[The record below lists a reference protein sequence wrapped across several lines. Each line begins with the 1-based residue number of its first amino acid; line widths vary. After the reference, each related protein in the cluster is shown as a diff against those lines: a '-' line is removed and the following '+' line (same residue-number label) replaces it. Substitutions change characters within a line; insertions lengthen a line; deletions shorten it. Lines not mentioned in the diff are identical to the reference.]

1 MMKRLRVYI
10 AGPISGRDIQEV
22 RDAFG
27 HAERQLK
34 LLGFKP
40 VNPARHI
47 GQIHSSGDE
56 WGFWMRRCIAELVTC
71 NAIYL
76 LDGWQRSRGCRLEHK
91 IARELGLAILRDR
104 NISEGSIS
112 DLVAVSTN
120 GRPNSRTL

>member
-10 AGPISGRDIQEV
+10 AGPISGREIQEV
-22 RDAFG
+22 VDAFAL
-27 HAERQLK
+27 AERQLK

-47 GQIHSSGDE
+47 DRIHSSGDE

-76 LDGWQRSRGCRLEHK
+76 LEGWQKSRGCRLEQK

-104 NISEGSIS
+104 SIAES
-112 DLVAVSTN
+112 GVGNLIAITAN
-120 GRPNSRTL
+120 GLPAGRTL